1 MSDGAVVIA
10 GGDASEQ
17 AVPADLDQFGM
28 VIAADGGLDL
38 AERAGLAVDVVVG
51 DMDSVTPQ
59 ALERA
64 AAAGALVERSS
75 WDKDLT
81 DLELAV
87 VRARDAGARRLVVLG
102 GAGGRLDHL
111 LANLAVLTGPLTA
124 AMEVEAWI
132 GTAHVQVARDRV
144 RVVGPPGAT
153 VSLLAWHG
161 DATGVTT
168 TGLRWPLTDAVLAAG
183 GAVGTSNLLDAPVA
197 QVSLRTGVVTVTRA
211 DAAPPGGRVIDDAG
225 RTLR

>member
-1 MSDGAVVIA
+1 
-10 GGDASEQ
+10 
-17 AVPADLDQFGM
+17 
-28 VIAADGGLDL
+28 
-38 AERAGLAVDVVVG
+38 
-51 DMDSVTPQ
+51 
-59 ALERA
+59 
-64 AAAGALVERSS
+64 
-75 WDKDLT
+75 
-81 DLELAV
+81 
-87 VRARDAGARRLVVLG
+87 VVLG

-197 QVSLRTGVVTVTRA
+197 EVSLRTGVVTVTRA